1 MSRGNSRLHDN
12 LWIGYCHLSHTLF
25 RGYKKKK
32 LGHPLEESSGDVP
45 WGKLVSSYFFG
56 GHILGGHILGCVF
69 IVAYTFI
76 SLWFNLSLMGTIKEL

>member
-1 MSRGNSRLHDN
+1 MSRGNSRSRDN

-69 IVAYTFI
+69 IIAYTFI
-76 SLWFNLSLMGTIKEL
+76 SLWFDLSLMGIIKEL